1 MSDSAATENDHRGT
15 IVLLAGSATTLLA
28 LAAVFALNH
37 HGVNVMGWYAN
48 YILPVGAL
56 MVGMLA
62 ASGYG
67 IAGWI
72 TGLKMTPRLIA
83 SMLAELFV
91 SYLLAHY
98 SEYSQLVDGGSIAG
112 FFDWFDQSTRSFRW
126 DDHGHV
132 GEALGALGYGLR
144 ALELVGFIGG
154 GAAVPLILRG
164 KPYCDPC
171 RTYKRTKMLA
181 VLPAGVSIRAFRR
194 TKAEEREAV
203 ANSAQQGVE
212 VIFDAAHNGDRARLQ
227 AEIEAR
233 GPLARQRAAQRLS
246 ARVTIALHRCPKCAD
261 GALVAAIV
269 TGQGNQRR
277 VRHLKSHALPP
288 DRMRPLFD

>member
-1 MSDSAATENDHRGT
+1 MSESAATETDHRGS

-28 LAAVFALNH
+28 LGAVFALSH

-48 YILPVGAL
+48 YIIPAGAL
-56 MVGMLA
+56 LVGMLA

-67 IAGWI
+67 IAGWV
-72 TGLKMTPRLIA
+72 TGLKMTPKLIV

-98 SEYSQLVDGGSIAG
+98 SEYSQMVDGGSIAG
-112 FFDWFDQSTRSFRW
+112 FFDWFDQTTRSFRW
-126 DDHGHV
+126 EEHGNT
-132 GEALGALGYGLR
+132 GAALGTLGYGLR
-144 ALELVGFIGG
+144 ALELIGFIGG

-171 RTYKRTKMLA
+171 RIYKRTKMLA

-194 TKAEEREAV
+194 TKAEEREA
-203 ANSAQQGVE
+203 AATSAQQGVE
-212 VIFDAAHNGDRARLQ
+212 VIFDAARTGDRTRLHS
-227 AEIEAR
+227 EIEAR
-233 GPLARQRAAQRLS
+233 GSLKRQRSAHRLS
-246 ARVTIALHRCPKCAD
+246 ARVTIALQRCPKCAD

-277 VRHLKSHALPP
+277 VQHLKSHALPP
-288 DRMRPLFD
+288 ERMRPLFD